1 MTQFHG
7 PADSRAARRENV
19 PIILELRSWLHA
31 RSQSQS
37 CRARQRQGSTS
48 KAHVTIFTPTKVVI
62 SVFAAIL
69 IPNEVMIYDLCPAG
83 PRPNSKMTNIAQ
95 YKLWLVATVALFTQL
110 GHFSSDADEGQVQDR
125 VQRPPEAGAG
135 EGVPLQPLHHHQ
147 EEGRARKHDR
157 TFRETG
163 IKHNAFEAPLKRVTT
178 KIFLFYFALTYY
190 F

>member
-1 MTQFHG
+1 M
-7 PADSRAARRENV
+7 DAA
-19 PIILELRSWLHA
+19 
-31 RSQSQS
+31 
-37 CRARQRQGSTS
+37 
-48 KAHVTIFTPTKVVI
+48 
-62 SVFAAIL
+62 
-69 IPNEVMIYDLCPAG
+69 
-83 PRPNSKMTNIAQ
+83 
-95 YKLWLVATVALFTQL
+95 ALFTQL

-125 VQRPPEAGAG
+125 VQRPPAAGAG

-163 IKHNAFEAPLKRVTT
+163 IKQGKHNAFEAQLKRVTT

>member
-1 MTQFHG
+1 M
-7 PADSRAARRENV
+7 
-19 PIILELRSWLHA
+19 
-31 RSQSQS
+31 
-37 CRARQRQGSTS
+37 
-48 KAHVTIFTPTKVVI
+48 
-62 SVFAAIL
+62 FAAIL

-83 PRPNSKMTNIAQ
+83 PRPNCKMTNITQ

-163 IKHNAFEAPLKRVTT
+163 KQVECNVMVEAQLKRVDIAT
-178 KIFLFYFALTYY
+178 KIFLSYFALTYY

>member
-1 MTQFHG
+1 M
-7 PADSRAARRENV
+7 
-19 PIILELRSWLHA
+19 
-31 RSQSQS
+31 
-37 CRARQRQGSTS
+37 
-48 KAHVTIFTPTKVVI
+48 
-62 SVFAAIL
+62 
-69 IPNEVMIYDLCPAG
+69 
-83 PRPNSKMTNIAQ
+83 
-95 YKLWLVATVALFTQL
+95 ATVALFTQL

-125 VQRPPEAGAG
+125 VQRPPAAGAG

-163 IKHNAFEAPLKRVTT
+163 KQGKHNAFEAQLKRVTT